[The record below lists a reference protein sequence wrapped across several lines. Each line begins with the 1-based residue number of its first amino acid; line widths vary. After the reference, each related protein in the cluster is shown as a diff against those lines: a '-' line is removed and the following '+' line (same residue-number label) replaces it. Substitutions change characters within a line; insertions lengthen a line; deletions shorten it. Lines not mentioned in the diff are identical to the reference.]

1 MDTPVPG
8 AGIHR
13 LTDSKPIKMVYASG
27 FFNPLEW
34 VWDLIDAGEAIG
46 NLEYSISAK
55 N

>member
-1 MDTPVPG
+1 M
-8 AGIHR
+8 ASSAASR
-13 LTDSKPIKMVYASG
+13 LKTQLIGLRYGS
-27 FFNPLEW
+27 FNPLEW